1 MDFLK
6 YRYVFLAVSLSFIII
21 GLIYSFNVGFKFDI
35 DFKGGTKIQVDLKQD
50 FNNKDIEEL
59 VYNVC
64 NKKPLVQKMSGGT
77 SSVSITTEV
86 ISEEL
91 SDKISKELKNKYSN
105 MEDPSV
111 RNVQPAFGKDLIESA
126 VLAIIAAIVLIL
138 IYIGFRFKVLG
149 FTAAVTAIISL
160 VHDALVMLTVY
171 GICGFAINSTFVA
184 VLLTIIGYS
193 INDTIIVYDR
203 IRENKRKVTKVQNLK
218 ETINTSISQT
228 MKRTI
233 YTSFTTIATI
243 LIVYIFA
250 YFNNQQ
256 VLMEFSLP
264 LVIGIIIGTYSSIFI
279 ASSLWY
285 IFDKKK

>member
-243 LIVYIFA
+243 SIVYIFA

>member
-126 VLAIIAAIVLIL
+126 ILAIIAAIVLIL

-279 ASSLWY
+279 AS
-285 IFDKKK
+285 